1 MEFVFTKNSLVELDV
16 FFYKPGFTNIQRPTI
31 SLLKIDSSRQTTP
44 LYHIGFK
51 DNMGYL
57 SSNQIVSGVMV
68 FEVLEGYPLQSLLFI
83 NNDKEG
89 TPFQQSLEELEAMD
103 FYVIQKRN
111 QDPYGDFVLKNV
123 KFIDTKMTQS
133 TEEFSRRIMATYVAE
148 SKIPFRIPFFFNHFK
163 SDNYSSH
170 IVRNVEEI
178 EQIKKD
184 VNVTWKVLPRAKK
197 EECYIK
203 LSGKGANIVKR
214 EYAEISLEIILDT
227 IEKTWKEH
235 VSNILLR
242 TAMKPHSAIYRLR
255 NFIFAYYK
263 YANAYNYLHAKARG
277 DLEFLQFI
285 NLGSEGILSKL
296 GIDSSLVDEIAKTE
310 PKEEVEAIP
319 NKDDDITPFKMEIDE
334 NIETKSEK
342 DDDDVAKKE
351 LEKTAKEPKN
361 TGILT
366 KEKEKQ
372 ELIEFAK
379 EQAKELAGVTAIN
392 HNEPNFIQRAKLY
405 IQKKLSE
412 ANPDLL
418 RKKDLLEK
426 LAGKLYNEL
435 KDNSKGNHKIKE
447 AEHKKKIKDKLN
459 RLSLDPNGEE
469 VKDAMLAFKEAYNEH
484 VLQNLDRELTNNKNI
499 QKILE
504 TNNVSVMKKNIILDT
519 TLENK
524 KKIEDVKNML
534 KPYIST
540 FYNQVQ
546 NFSLSGRKTFLN
558 ELYQDFKN
566 SYGSSI
572 SFDVFTKMVTN
583 DKNYRDI
590 INVRKTDGTT
600 KKSDTKTIYE
610 ILYLYQES
618 FKNSSFG
625 MNKDEKID
633 LLRKMYKEFS
643 NNRKGNID
651 FNIFV
656 IKVAGDEFYKTIDT
670 TIKSDV
676 QEKEYIKKL
685 DNNLL
690 EKTKDILQQA
700 VENYKKMK
708 TGDYKQ
714 DRKLIQ
720 KEYENYCKWIN
731 TPVSFSDFAKKL
743 IGTSDFLI
751 MFRNID
757 IRDTVEK
764 HLVLKQLQDSY
775 NNGRMILSGYEKY
788 NYKLENH
795 LYDEYSRQVKHPMG
809 REAFINELRK
819 TRIHKNEHKVKNNV
833 SEQKLLQKYAKMFA
847 KAKTGTYKDD
857 AILIDYYRTYEKET
871 YKPLSIER
879 FVQAIYGTKEVKE
892 FVETYSSTEVN
903 VLYQNHHTLRNIMKK
918 YKEKYNVVQNQ
929 KDVHK
934 DNSIF
939 FKTLFHNLYNDF
951 VKETDDKFGL
961 SFMDFVTQISSEET
975 YNKYFA
981 GE

>member
-57 SSNQIVSGVMV
+57 SSNQIISGVMV

-133 TEEFSRRIMATYVAE
+133 TEEFSRKIVATYVAE
-148 SKIPFRIPFFFNHFK
+148 SKIPFRILFFFNHFK

-178 EQIKKD
+178 KQIKKD
-184 VNVTWKVLPRAKK
+184 VNKTWNALPKAKK

-203 LSGKGANIVKR
+203 LSGKGVNIVRR
-214 EYAEISLEIILDT
+214 EYREISLETILDE

-242 TAMKPHSAIYRLR
+242 IAMKPHSAIYRLR
-255 NFIFAYYK
+255 DFIFAYYK
-263 YANAYNYLHAKARG
+263 YANAYNYLHSRTRG

-285 NLGSEGILSKL
+285 NLGNEGILSKF
-296 GIDSSLVDEIAKTE
+296 GIDPSLVDEIAKAE
-310 PKEEVEAIP
+310 PKEEAEVIP
-319 NKDDDITPFKMEIDE
+319 NKDDDTAPFKMEIDE
-334 NIETKSEK
+334 NPTANVKK
-342 DDDDVAKKE
+342 DDEPIEKKE
-351 LEKTAKEPKN
+351 LEKTAKEPRN
-361 TGILT
+361 TGVLT
-366 KEKEKQ
+366 KEKEKK
-372 ELIEFAK
+372 ELNKFVK
-379 EQAKELAGVTAIN
+379 KQAKEFAGVTAIN
-392 HNEPNFIQRAKLY
+392 HKDVNFIQRAKLY

-418 RKKDLLEK
+418 KSGDLLEK

-447 AEHKKKIKDKLN
+447 AEYKKRIKDKLN

-469 VKDAMLAFKEAYNEH
+469 VKEAMLTFNEVYNEQ
-484 VLQNLDRELTNNKNI
+484 VLQNLDRELTDNKNI

-504 TNNVSVMKKNIILDT
+504 LNNVTAMKKNTNLDA

-524 KKIEDVKNML
+524 KKIEETRVIL
-534 KPYIST
+534 KPYISA

-546 NFSLSGRKTFLN
+546 KFSLSETKALLS
-558 ELYQDFKN
+558 ELYQDFKS

-572 SFDVFTKMVTN
+572 SFDVFTKIVTN

-590 INVRKTDGTT
+590 INVRKKDETT

-610 ILYLYQES
+610 ILYLYKES
-618 FKNSSFG
+618 FKKSSSG
-625 MNKDEKID
+625 MDKNEKID
-633 LLRKMYKEFS
+633 LLKKMYKEFS
-643 NNRKGNID
+643 GNKEINFD
-651 FNIFV
+651 IF
-656 IKVAGDEFYKTIDT
+656 IMKVAGNEFFKTLEQP
-670 TIKSDV
+670 IKSNV
-676 QEKEYIKKL
+676 KEKKYIQNL
-685 DNNLL
+685 DGKLL
-690 EKTKDILQQA
+690 ENTKDILQQA
-700 VENYKKMK
+700 IENYKKMK
-708 TGDYKQ
+708 TQDYRKN
-714 DRKLIQ
+714 RKLVQ
-720 KEYENYCKWIN
+720 KEYDEYCRLIN

-757 IRDTVEK
+757 VQDAYEK
-764 HLVLKQLQDSY
+764 HFVINETQDRY
-775 NNGRMILSGYEKY
+775 NDYRQILSGYEKY
-788 NYKLENH
+788 NYDFENQ
-795 LYDEYSRQVKHPMG
+795 LYESYSKQVKHPMG
-809 REAFINELRK
+809 REAFRNELRK
-819 TRIHKNEHKVKNNV
+819 TRIHKNEHKVKNNI

-847 KAKTGTYKDD
+847 EVKTGTYKDD
-857 AILIDYYRTYEKET
+857 AILIEYYRTYKKESHN
-871 YKPLSIER
+871 PLSIER
-879 FVQAIYGTKEVKE
+879 FVATIYEIKGVTQFIKSYSP
-892 FVETYSSTEVN
+892 VEINS
-903 VLYQNHHTLRNIMKK
+903 LYENHHSLRNIMKK
-918 YKEKYNVVQNQ
+918 YKEKYTHVQKQ
-929 KDVHK
+929 KDMHK
-934 DNSIF
+934 DDSNF
-939 FKTLFHNLYNDF
+939 FKTLFRNLYNDF
-951 VKETDDKFGL
+951 LKESDNKFEV
-961 SFMDFVTQISSEET
+961 SFMSFVTQISSTET

-981 GE
+981 GEQ